1 MKHLFLAGYI
11 VEEVEKGLLYR
22 VVGYKVIDLYGFI
35 TDISIDEYKGILRSR
50 GLDYV
55 DCYDDNYIVKSD
67 FMGMVDDRL
76 EIYNPFDS
84 VVYVEVPK
92 NIIDNSVNTD
102 DKIVIREIS
111 VNVYGVDGK
120 IKLQARQVPI
130 ATLTDD
136 RTGITVDVYIIN
148 ENIVFRPED
157 IMPNNKRLLPSRKG
171 KEALLSVDRHG
182 IIVKGAVEMKFVV
195 DSLNLFDFGVL
206 EACGLFYRVNN
217 YFTLNIDAFAER
229 QMQTLIL
236 PSDCEY
242 LFTPSRVCDY
252 RRFSC
257 LNNLVINP
265 KFKEFLWF
273 ARSNNNFFYEF
284 SGIES
289 IIINKDRTIRELVDL
304 LCSLLIH
311 TLSKRIVTNE
321 LMDEIDYDDDLEDRL
336 HRINCGFN
344 NLISRPSLYYR
355 VEELNLELY

>member
-1 MKHLFLAGYI
+1 MEHLFLAGYI
-11 VEEVEKGLLYR
+11 VEEVEKRLLYR

-35 TDISIDEYKGILRSR
+35 TDISIDEYKKILRSR

-55 DCYDDNYIVKSD
+55 DCYDDNYIVRSD

-84 VVYVEVPK
+84 VIYVEVPK

-111 VNVYGVDGK
+111 ANVYGVDGK

-130 ATLTDD
+130 AILTDD
-136 RTGITVDVYIIN
+136 RTGITVDLYIIN

-157 IMPNNKRLLPSRKG
+157 IMPNNKRLLYSHKG
-171 KEALLSVDRHG
+171 KEALLSVEKREID
-182 IIVKGAVEMKFVV
+182 VEDTRGMKFVA
-195 DSLNLFDFGVL
+195 DKLNLFDFGVL
-206 EACGLFYRVNN
+206 EECGLFYRLNN
-217 YFTLNIDAFAER
+217 YYTLNMGAFAER
-229 QMQTLIL
+229 QIQTLVL

-242 LFTPSRVCDY
+242 LFIDSRGY
-252 RRFSC
+252 TYGRFHH
-257 LNNLVINP
+257 LKTLVVNP
-265 KFKEFLWF
+265 KFKGFMWF
-273 ARSNNNFFYEF
+273 KRNKNNFFNEF

-289 IIINKDRTIRELVDL
+289 MIINKDRTISELVDL
-304 LCSLLIH
+304 LCSTLIH

-321 LMDEIDYDDDLEDRL
+321 LMDEIDYGDNLEDRL
-336 HRINCGFN
+336 YRINCGFN

-355 VEELNLELY
+355 VKELNLELY